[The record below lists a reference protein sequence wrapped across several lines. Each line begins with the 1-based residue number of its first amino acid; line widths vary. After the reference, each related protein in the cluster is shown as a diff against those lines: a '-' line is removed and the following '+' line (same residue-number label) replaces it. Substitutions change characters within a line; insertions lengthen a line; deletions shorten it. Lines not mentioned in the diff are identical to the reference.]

1 MLRFAHH
8 SWTDYFIILMY
19 QLVDASF
26 EIDGKT
32 ILSPTCLSFPTN
44 KVTTLLGHNGCGKS
58 TLMKLLSRQNAP
70 SSGHVLF
77 DNKSIN
83 QLSQQDFALQVAYL
97 PQHPPITDGVM
108 VRELVCFG
116 RYPWKGAFGRYSK
129 KDYQLVD
136 EAIEKVGLTSF
147 RDRFVATLSGGERQ
161 RAWVAML
168 LAQQSQCILLDEPT
182 SALDIAHQY
191 ELLALIRELNQTLN
205 LTVIMVLHDV
215 NMAAKFS
222 DHLVAL
228 HSGCVIAQGSP
239 ESVMNTQTL
248 KQIYG
253 MDLALFSHP
262 DTGQVISYI
271 P

>member
-1 MLRFAHH
+1 MF
-8 SWTDYFIILMY
+8 

-26 EIDGKT
+26 EIDSKT
-32 ILSPTCLSFPTN
+32 ILSPTNLTFAAG

-70 SSGHVLF
+70 STGQVLF
-77 DNKSIN
+77 E
-83 QLSQQDFALQVAYL
+83 QQAVSNFSHLDFAHQMAYL
-97 PQHPPITDGVM
+97 PQHPPVTDGVT

-129 KDYQLVD
+129 KDYAIVD
-136 EAIEKVGLTSF
+136 QAIEKVGLSPF
-147 RDRFVATLSGGERQ
+147 VDRFVATLSGGERQ

-182 SALDIAHQY
+182 SALDVAHQH
-191 ELLALIRELNQTLN
+191 ELLALIRELNQSLG

-222 DHLVAL
+222 DHLIAL
-228 HSGCVIAQGSP
+228 HSGQVIASGSP
-239 ESVMNTQTL
+239 KDLMTPETL

-253 MDLALFSHP
+253 MELALFQHP
-262 DTGQVISYI
+262 DTGHPISYI

>member
-1 MLRFAHH
+1 
-8 SWTDYFIILMY
+8 MY

-26 EIDGKT
+26 EIDGKS
-32 ILSPTCLSFPTN
+32 ILSPTNLTFAPG

-58 TLMKLLSRQNAP
+58 TLIKLLSRQNSP
-70 SSGHVLF
+70 THGQVLF
-77 DNKSIN
+77 G
-83 QLSQQDFALQVAYL
+83 QQTVSSFSSLDFAHHVAYL
-97 PQHPPITDGVM
+97 PQHPPMTDGVT

-129 KDYQLVD
+129 DDYAIVD
-136 EAIEKVGLTSF
+136 EAIEKVGLTPFSE
-147 RDRFVATLSGGERQ
+147 RFVATLSGGERQ

-182 SALDIAHQY
+182 SALDVAHQH
-191 ELLALIRELNQTLN
+191 ELLALIRELNQTMG

-222 DHLVAL
+222 DHLIAL
-228 HSGCVIAQGSP
+228 HSGKVIASGSP
-239 ESVMNTQTL
+239 QELMTPDTL
-248 KQIYG
+248 MKIYG
-253 MDLALFSHP
+253 MELALFEHP
-262 DTGQVISYI
+262 NTGQPISYI